1 MAEEKKDTKENN
13 ELKEKPMSFMTLVV
27 LTGLVGGIL
36 FSGLAYLAY
45 VINLTNIPP
54 RVILEPWALG
64 EWKKGW
70 LGTVISIILFGGISI
85 LVALIYYALLRR
97 FKSMWVGIAYGLVL
111 FLLVFF
117 VLHPLFPGIK
127 PFNKLDANTIVT
139 SLCFYALY
147 GLFVGY
153 TISYE
158 EYSGQQEERNGD
170 REEVPST

>member
-1 MAEEKKDTKENN
+1 MAEEKKDTREKS
-13 ELKEKPMSFMTLVV
+13 ELKEKPMSFMTLVI

-64 EWKKGW
+64 GWKKGW
-70 LGTVISIILFGGISI
+70 LGTVISIIFFGGVSI
-85 LVALIYYALLRR
+85 LASLIYYALLRR
-97 FKSMWVGIAYGLVL
+97 FKSMWVGIAYGLGL
-111 FLLVFF
+111 FLLVFL

-127 PFNKLDANTIVT
+127 PFNQIDFNTIIT
-139 SLCFYALY
+139 SACFYALY

-158 EYSGQQEERNGD
+158 QYSGQREEERGG